1 MTTLTG
7 YERDRDGLFI
17 RKTPAAVLDYSVD
30 WTDWLPSG
38 ETIQTSAFSVS
49 TISGDASPLAVDS
62 SSINGSVCTG
72 IISAG
77 TAGNVYT
84 VTNTIT
90 TENYTEARFFK
101 IYAEARS
108 V

>member
-38 ETIQTSAFSVS
+38 QTIQTSAFSVS
-49 TISGDASPLAVDS
+49 SISGDSSPLTVDS
-62 SSINGSVCTG
+62 SSFVVQF
-72 IISAG
+72 AQ
-77 TAGNVYT
+77 V
-84 VTNTIT
+84 
-90 TENYTEARFFK
+90 
-101 IYAEARS
+101 
-108 V
+108 